1 MDIRDKYGCDSA
13 TDSSASSFIPAP
25 MHLLPNPDELRRGR
39 RLVINTYPQIENRN
53 NRLFISLRNIRICI
67 KRRRSS
73 HPLMGSSN
81 PVKATSN
88 SSKSKEKEADLGLG
102 NFGLAMG
109 R

>member
-1 MDIRDKYGCDSA
+1 
-13 TDSSASSFIPAP
+13 
-25 MHLLPNPDELRRGR
+25 
-39 RLVINTYPQIENRN
+39 
-53 NRLFISLRNIRICI
+53 
-67 KRRRSS
+67 
-73 HPLMGSSN
+73 MGSSN